1 MADEIVTPQDF
12 YVYLHRKAT
21 TGEVFY
27 VGKGRDKRAWTHKS
41 RNVYWHRVAKKH
53 GVLVEILR
61 DGLQE
66 WAALELEI
74 DYIALYGRKSTGFG
88 PLINLTDGGDNPP
101 HTPESIAA
109 SVEKRRKNPVLQEK
123 LRARLAEMHKDPEWQ
138 AKFRAMTTAR
148 AQNETWNVNVRIALK
163 KRTQD
168 PSWRAS
174 VKAARTV
181 QVNNPK
187 WIGAVRKACNKP
199 VLCVET
205 GMVFSSAV
213 DAVKWLGVSNPKT
226 AVNGLSRAC
235 KDPAYTSYGYHWRF
249 TNNPI

>member
-27 VGKGRDKRAWTHKS
+27 VGKGSGRRAWTRKS
-41 RNVYWHRVAKKH
+41 RNVYWHRVAKKN

-74 DYIALYGRKSTGFG
+74 DYIALYGRKSTGYG

-109 SVEKRRKNPVLQEK
+109 SVEKRRKNPALQEK
-123 LRARLAEMHKDPEWQ
+123 LRARLAEMHKDPEWLE
-138 AKFRAMTTAR
+138 KLRVKTAER
-148 AQNETWNVNVRIALK
+148 SKKESWQNNVRVALK

-174 VKAARTV
+174 IKAARAV
-181 QVNNPK
+181 QAENPT
-187 WIGAVRKACNKP
+187 WVDAVQKACNKP

-205 GMVFSSAV
+205 GQVFESGVA
-213 DAVKWLGVSNPKT
+213 AVKWLGVKNPKT
-226 AVNGLSRAC
+226 AVNGTSRAG
-235 KDPAYTSYGYHWRF
+235 KNPAFTSYGYHWQFMR
-249 TNNPI
+249 TPR